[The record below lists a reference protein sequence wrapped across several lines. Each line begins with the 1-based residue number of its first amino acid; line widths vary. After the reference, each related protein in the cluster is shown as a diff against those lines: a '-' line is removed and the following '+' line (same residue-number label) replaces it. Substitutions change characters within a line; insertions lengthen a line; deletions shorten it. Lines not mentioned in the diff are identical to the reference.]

1 MLGVKMKNEVGV
13 LRTGGTGGSLMGS
26 SVGAWCAKK
35 K

>member
-1 MLGVKMKNEVGV
+1 MLGVRMLNEVGV
-13 LRTGGTGGSLMGS
+13 LSTGETGGSLMDS